1 MTFYLLLYMY
11 YLGRVW
17 IHFAVLPYT
26 RAPPRH
32 LAQIIEVIYI
42 TARLPKTYCV
52 LRRNVSDDGVAPP

>member
-1 MTFYLLLYMY
+1 MY